1 MMETLTDRMMR
12 YLLKRLRRRAVL
24 TLYERAVDAGLL
36 TSAFIG
42 GEERKG
48 TVWQLADQVRYV
60 LTGNRAQDR
69 RIVRRM
75 MGVSSAPRYR
85 GDEPVTFIVPD
96 EDAVDGV
103 VTFECR
109 SVGPSDEQQ
118 TGKRGKTR
126 RGKADSRTAGA
137 VPDIGFPYVARLL
150 REHLP
155 PPSPVHV
162 AVALL
167 VARAVGTSRPGMAAL
182 IEPLRLAAPFVLL
195 KAPVSRFELCAG
207 MMLEDGLILP
217 FRAALEDVLRENP
230 LSGRYRQQHSAVN
243 RRKLKSLSGI
253 AVENTDDKDLRR
265 QLRQSLLDEPMPI
278 VLVDETEFALTPVV
292 TETADLVL
300 ECAGIDRAMI
310 AELLHVCVGVPPKQ
324 SLLLMDDMPFD
335 PAGLTLDDIA
345 LAVRPGRTAEQT
357 LSVLAMLAERS
368 AAEEEEEK
376 DDKEAGRRKQRSGK
390 GRTGET
396 LSRVKK
402 ETGKKKPQDVGVELI
417 EPVPMADSDVPVEEM
432 AGTPPPKDRLLSVET
447 LAGYGSA
454 RSWALDL
461 KADLALWRD
470 ARLRWDEMSTKLLLS
485 GPPGTGKT
493 TFARALCNTLQVP
506 LLATSVGHW
515 LEPGYLG
522 DVLQRMSGAFTF
534 AVERAPAI
542 LFIDELDNIG
552 KRHGAGNRNYDDYWT
567 SLVNRLLEL
576 LDGASKSEGII
587 VVGATNLPDRI
598 DPALL
603 RSGRLETHVRIPMPD
618 AEALIGILGHHLAAD
633 LDAVLASAPAATA
646 PRRLRPPSPIN
657 GKPPVRRKSVPTPNT
672 EKGPRHD

>member
-1 MMETLTDRMMR
+1 MMETLTDRMTR

-24 TLYERAVDAGLL
+24 TLYKRAVDAGLL

-42 GEERKG
+42 GEEQKG
-48 TVWQLADQVRYV
+48 TVSQLADQARYV
-60 LTGNRAQDR
+60 LTGNREQDR
-69 RIVRRM
+69 RIVARM
-75 MGVSSAPRYR
+75 LGVSSPPVQR
-85 GDEPVTFIVPD
+85 GDEPVTFIVPED
-96 EDAVDGV
+96 DAVDGV
-103 VTFECR
+103 VSFQCR
-109 SVGPSDEQQ
+109 SAGPLDEQQ
-118 TGKRGKTR
+118 TGRRGKMR
-126 RGKADSRTAGA
+126 RGKAGGGAAGA
-137 VPDIGFPYVARLL
+137 APGISFPYVARLL

-167 VARAVGTSRPGMAAL
+167 VARAVGTSRTDMAAL
-182 IEPLRLAAPFVLL
+182 IEPLRPAAPFVLL
-195 KAPVSRFELCAG
+195 KVPVPRFELCLG

-230 LSGRYRQQHSAVN
+230 LSGRYRHQHSNVN

-253 AVENTDDKDLRR
+253 AVENTDDKDLRKH
-265 QLRQSLLDEPMPI
+265 LRQSLLDEPMPI
-278 VLVDETEFALTPVV
+278 LLVDETELALTPVV

-300 ECAGIDRAMI
+300 ECAGIDREMI
-310 AELLHVCVGVPPKQ
+310 AELLEVCVGIPPKQ
-324 SLLLMDDMPFD
+324 SLVLMDDMAFD
-335 PAGLTLDDIA
+335 PEGLTLDDIA
-345 LAVRPGRTAEQT
+345 LAVRPGRAAEQT

-368 AAEEEEEK
+368 AREDEEEK
-376 DDKEAGRRKQRSGK
+376 DDKEAGRRKHRSGK
-390 GRTGET
+390 GKIGET
-396 LSRVKK
+396 SSRAKK
-402 ETGKKKPQDVGVELI
+402 DTGKKKPQDVGVEVI
-417 EPVPMADSDVPVEEM
+417 EPAPLADGDGPAGGT
-432 AGTPPPKDRLLSVET
+432 AGTPPSKSRLLSVET
-447 LAGYGSA
+447 LAGYGKA
-454 RSWALDL
+454 RNWAVDL
-461 KADLALWRD
+461 KADLALWKD
-470 ARLRWDEMSTKLLLS
+470 GRLRWDEMSTRLLLS

-522 DVLQRMSGAFTF
+522 EVLQRMSGAFTF
-534 AVERAPAI
+534 AAEKAPAI

-552 KRHGAGNRNYDDYWT
+552 KRQGAGSRNYDDYWS

-587 VVGATNLPDRI
+587 VIGATNLPDRI

-618 AEALIGILGHHLAAD
+618 TEALIGILGHHLGTD
-633 LDAVLASAPAATA
+633 LEAVLASAPTAAP
-646 PRRLRPPSPIN
+646 PRRLLPPKPIN
-657 GKPPVRRKSVPTPNT
+657 GKPPLRRTSTAKPHA

>member
-1 MMETLTDRMMR
+1 METLTDRMTR

-24 TLYERAVDAGLL
+24 ALYERAVDAGLL
-36 TSAFIG
+36 TSVFIE

-48 TVWQLADQVRYV
+48 TVWHLTDQMRYL
-60 LTGNRAQDR
+60 LTGNREQDR
-69 RIVRRM
+69 RIVARM
-75 MGVSSAPRYR
+75 LGVSSPPLHR

-109 SVGPSDEQQ
+109 SLAPPDERQ
-118 TGKRGKTR
+118 TGRRWKTR
-126 RGKADSRTAGA
+126 RGKVGSKAAGVA
-137 VPDIGFPYVARLL
+137 PDIGFPYVASLL

-155 PPSPVHV
+155 PPNPVHV

-167 VARAVGTSRPGMAAL
+167 VARAAGTSRTDMASL
-182 IEPLRLAAPFVLL
+182 IEPLRPAAPFVLL
-195 KAPVSRFELCAG
+195 KVPVPRFELCLG

-217 FRAALEDVLRENP
+217 FRASLEDVLRENP
-230 LSGRYRQQHSAVN
+230 LSGRYRHQHSNVN

-253 AVENTDDKDLRR
+253 AVENTDDRDLRKH
-265 QLRQSLLDEPMPI
+265 LRQSLLDEPMPI
-278 VLVDETEFALTPVV
+278 LLIDETELALTPVV

-300 ECAGIDRAMI
+300 ECAGIDREMI
-310 AELLHVCVGVPPKQ
+310 AELLHICAGVPPKQ
-324 SLLLMDDMPFD
+324 SLVIMDGMAFD
-335 PAGLTLDDIA
+335 PEGLTLDDIA
-345 LAVRPGRTAEQT
+345 LAVRRGRAAEQT

-368 AAEEEEEK
+368 AAEDEEEK
-376 DDKEAGRRKQRSGK
+376 DGKEAGRRKQRAGK
-390 GRTGET
+390 GKAGET
-396 LSRVKK
+396 SSRVKK
-402 ETGKKKPQDVGVELI
+402 DTGKKKPQDVGVEMI
-417 EPVPMADSDVPVEEM
+417 EPAPLADGDVPAGGT
-432 AGTPPPKDRLLSVET
+432 AGTPPSKSRQLSVET
-447 LAGYGSA
+447 LAGYGEA
-454 RSWALDL
+454 RNWACDL
-461 KADLALWRD
+461 KADLALWRNGN
-470 ARLRWDEMSTKLLLS
+470 LRWDEMSTRLLLS

-522 DVLQRMSGAFTF
+522 DVLQRMSGAFSF
-534 AVERAPAI
+534 AAEKAPTI

-552 KRHGAGNRNYDDYWT
+552 KRQGAGSRNYDDYWS

-587 VVGATNLPDRI
+587 VIGATNLPDRI

-618 AEALIGILGHHLAAD
+618 TEALIGILGHHLGAD
-633 LDAVLASAPAATA
+633 LEAVLASAPAAA
-646 PRRLRPPSPIN
+646 PPRRLRPPKPVN
-657 GKPPVRRKSVPTPNT
+657 GKPPLRRTSIAKPHA